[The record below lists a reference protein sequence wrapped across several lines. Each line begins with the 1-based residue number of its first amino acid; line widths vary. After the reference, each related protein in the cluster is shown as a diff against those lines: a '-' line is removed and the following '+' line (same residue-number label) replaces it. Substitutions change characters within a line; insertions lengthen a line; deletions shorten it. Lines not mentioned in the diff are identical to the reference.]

1 MSTYVNQNF
10 NEKNILICKPH
21 HSFKNYI
28 ELDRFNEIYPWEIK
42 PEIGEF
48 LVVSSHRPRLNQD
61 SCGFLEYEINYECS
75 EVFTLKKTYRF
86 TDVNMSYLNKCTM
99 KNLS

>member
-1 MSTYVNQNF
+1 M
-10 NEKNILICKPH
+10 
-21 HSFKNYI
+21 
-28 ELDRFNEIYPWEIK
+28 
-42 PEIGEF
+42 
-48 LVVSSHRPRLNQD
+48 VSSHRPRLNQD